1 MYQVISKFVTTTTFM
16 NYPVRFS
23 HPPKNWSHDK
33 ENDLGL
39 VKTVKVELQI
49 LATNRDAAEKLPQ
62 HLKYSQK
69 WLSDIL
75 EIYEACGAQRF
86 QAIKVCKFVWGMSL
100 KFI

>member
-1 MYQVISKFVTTTTFM
+1 M

-23 HPPKNWSHDK
+23 HSLRKIGQK
-33 ENDLGL
+33 NDLGQ

-86 QAIKVCKFVWGMSL
+86 QAIKVSVTICAEF
-100 KFI
+100 

>member
-1 MYQVISKFVTTTTFM
+1 MTTTTFM

-23 HPPKNWSHDK
+23 HYPKNRSHDK
-33 ENDLGL
+33 KIDLGL

-86 QAIKVCKFVWGMSL
+86 QAIKVSVTIWAVLLANYFDFLG
-100 KFI
+100 